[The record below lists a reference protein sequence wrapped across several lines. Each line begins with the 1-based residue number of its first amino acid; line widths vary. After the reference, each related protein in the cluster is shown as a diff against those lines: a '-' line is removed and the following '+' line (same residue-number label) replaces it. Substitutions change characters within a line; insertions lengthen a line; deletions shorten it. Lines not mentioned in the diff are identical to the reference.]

1 MEGSQMDDCAV
12 FGPRAARRRRLIGF
26 LAAAPLLGA
35 CGGTTVLNQM
45 GLQAVPPDGRPR
57 ELPAPALQVGD
68 EWRYVKRSALTGL
81 TIDQA
86 RVRVT
91 AAGRDGYAV
100 AEDWRTA
107 GPVAARFDRNFNP
120 LRSGDWVYE
129 PAYPRF
135 SFPLAIGKAWSG
147 EVVSS
152 EVPARRYATLRQRL
166 KANVRGWER
175 VTVSAGTFTAL
186 RIDLAVNWNDTDNA
200 QVWGNSAET
209 IWFAAEVRNMVLHHR
224 VDYPY
229 DGIQSSNVLLE
240 LESFRVG
247 A

>member
-1 MEGSQMDDCAV
+1 MRSCSV
-12 FGPRAARRRRLIGF
+12 FGSSAVRRRRLLRF
-26 LAAAPLLGA
+26 LAATPLLGA
-35 CGGTTVLNQM
+35 CGSPSVLRQA
-45 GLQAVPPDGRPR
+45 GLEPVPPDGLPR
-57 ELPAPALQVGD
+57 ELAAPVLQVGD

-81 TIDQA
+81 TIDSAQ
-86 RVRVT
+86 VRVT
-91 AAGRDGYAV
+91 AAGPDGYTV
-100 AEDWRTA
+100 VEDWQTA
-107 GPVAARFDRNFNP
+107 GPVAARYDRNLNP

-129 PAYPRF
+129 PAYPRY
-135 SFPLAIGKAWSG
+135 SFPLAIGKTWGG

-175 VTVSAGTFTAL
+175 VTVPAGTFTAL
-186 RIDLAVNWNDTDNA
+186 RVDLAVSWRDTDSA
-200 QVWGNSAET
+200 QVWGGSAET
-209 IWFAAEVRNMVLHHR
+209 NWYAAEVRNSVLHHR

-229 DGIQSSNVLLE
+229 NGVQSNNVVVE

>member
-1 MEGSQMDDCAV
+1 MDEHPL

-45 GLQAVPPDGRPR
+45 GLQPVAPDGLPR
-57 ELPAPALQVGD
+57 ELPEPALQVGD
-68 EWRYVKRSALTGL
+68 EWQFVKRSALTGL
-81 TIDQA
+81 TLDRA

-91 AAGRDGYAV
+91 AVGRDGYAA
-100 AEDWRTA
+100 AEDWQAA
-107 GPVAARFDRNFNP
+107 GPVAARFDRNLNP
-120 LRSGDWVYE
+120 LHSGDWVYE

-147 EVVSS
+147 EVIAS
-152 EVPARRYATLRQRL
+152 EVPSRRYARLRQRL

-175 VTVSAGTFTAL
+175 VAVAAGTFTAL
-186 RIDLAVNWNDTDNA
+186 RIDIAVNWSDTDNA

-209 IWFAAEVRNMVLHHR
+209 IWYAAEVRNMVLQHR

-229 DGIQSSNVLLE
+229 DGIQSSNVLVE

>member
-1 MEGSQMDDCAV
+1 MDEHPL
-12 FGPRAARRRRLIGF
+12 FGPHAARRRRLIGL
-26 LAAAPLLGA
+26 LAAMPLLDA

-45 GLQAVPPDGRPR
+45 GLQPVPPNGLPR

-81 TIDQA
+81 TLDRA

-91 AAGRDGYAV
+91 AAGRDSYAV
-100 AEDWRTA
+100 AEDWQAA
-107 GPVAARFDRNFNP
+107 GPVAARFDRNLNP
-120 LRSGDWVYE
+120 LRSGDWLYE

-135 SFPLAIGKAWSG
+135 SLSLAIGKAWSG
-147 EVVSS
+147 EVIAS
-152 EVPARRYATLRQRL
+152 EVPSRRYARQRQRL
-166 KANVRGWER
+166 KASVRGWER
-175 VTVSAGTFTAL
+175 VTVPAGTFTAL
-186 RIDLAVNWNDTDNA
+186 RIDLAVNWSDTDNA

-209 IWFAAEVRNMVLHHR
+209 VWYAAEVRNMVLHHR

-229 DGIQSSNVLLE
+229 DGIQSSNVLVE

>member
-1 MEGSQMDDCAV
+1 MIGRPALSPPCAT
-12 FGPRAARRRRLIGF
+12 RRRVLGL
-26 LAAAPLLGA
+26 LAATPLLGA

-45 GLQAVPPDGRPR
+45 GLQPVPPDGLPR
-57 ELPAPALQVGD
+57 ELPAPVLQVGD
-68 EWRYVKRSALTGL
+68 EWGCVKRSGLTGL
-81 TIDQA
+81 TVDRA

-100 AEDWRTA
+100 AEDWQTA
-107 GPVAARFDRNFNP
+107 GPVAARFDRNLNP

-147 EVVSS
+147 EIIAS
-152 EVPARRYATLRQRL
+152 EVPSRRNARLRQRL

-175 VTVSAGTFTAL
+175 VKVPAGTFTAL
-186 RIDLAVNWNDTDNA
+186 RIDIAVNWSDTDNA

-209 IWFAAEVRNMVLHHR
+209 VWYAAEVRNMVLHHR

-229 DGIQSSNVLLE
+229 DGIQSSNVLVE

>member
-1 MEGSQMDDCAV
+1 MIERPRLSP
-12 FGPRAARRRRLIGF
+12 PRATRRRLLGA

-45 GLQAVPPDGRPR
+45 GMQPVPPDGLPR
-57 ELPAPALQVGD
+57 ELAAPVLQVGD
-68 EWRYVKRSALTGL
+68 EWHYVKRSALTGL
-81 TIDQA
+81 TIDRA

-91 AAGRDGYAV
+91 AVGVDGYAI
-100 AEDWRTA
+100 AEDWQTA
-107 GPVAARFDRNFNP
+107 GPVAARYDRNLNP
-120 LRSGDWVYE
+120 LRSGDWVHK

-135 SFPLAIGKAWSG
+135 SFPLAIGKTWSG

-152 EVPARRYATLRQRL
+152 EVPGRHYATLRQRL

-175 VTVSAGTFTAL
+175 VTVAAGTFTAL
-186 RIDLAVNWNDTDNA
+186 RINIAINWSDTDNA
-200 QVWGNSAET
+200 QVWGSSAET
-209 IWFAAEVRNMVLHHR
+209 FWYAAEVRGFVLHHR

-229 DGIQSSNVLLE
+229 DGIQSSNVLVE

-247 A
+247 ARG

>member
-1 MEGSQMDDCAV
+1 MDEHPL

-26 LAAAPLLGA
+26 LAATPLLGA

-45 GLQAVPPDGRPR
+45 GLQPVAPDGLPR
-57 ELPAPALQVGD
+57 DLAAPALQVGD
-68 EWRYVKRSALTGL
+68 EWQYARRSALTGL
-81 TIDQA
+81 SIDQA

-91 AAGRDGYAV
+91 AVGREGYAV

-107 GPVAARFDRNFNP
+107 GPVAARFDRNLNP

-135 SFPLAIGKAWSG
+135 SFPLAIGKAWNG
-147 EVVSS
+147 EVVAS
-152 EVPARRYATLRQRL
+152 EVPARRYARLRQRL

-175 VTVSAGTFTAL
+175 VTVAAGTFTAL
-186 RIDLAVNWNDTDNA
+186 RIDLAINWNDTDNA
-200 QVWGNSAET
+200 QVWGSSAET
-209 IWFAAEVRNMVLHHR
+209 VWYAAEVRNAVLQHR

-240 LESFRVG
+240 LESFRAAARG
-247 A
+247 

>member
-1 MEGSQMDDCAV
+1 MIQRAPLSS
-12 FGPRAARRRRLIGF
+12 PRTTRRRLLRL
-26 LAAAPLLGA
+26 LAATPLLGA

-45 GLQAVPPDGRPR
+45 GLQPVPPDGLPR

-68 EWRYVKRSALTGL
+68 EWHYVKRSALTGL

-91 AAGRDGYAV
+91 AAGPDGYTV
-100 AEDWRTA
+100 AEEWQTA
-107 GPVAARFDRNFNP
+107 GPVAARFDRNLNP

-135 SFPLAIGKAWSG
+135 SFPLAIGKTWSG
-147 EVVSS
+147 EVISS
-152 EVPARRYATLRQRL
+152 EVPARRYARLRQRL

-186 RIDLAVNWNDTDNA
+186 RIDIAVTWSDTDNA

-209 IWFAAEVRNMVLHHR
+209 FWYATEVRNMVLHHR

-229 DGIQSSNVLLE
+229 DGIQSSNVLDE
-240 LESFRVG
+240 LASFRVG